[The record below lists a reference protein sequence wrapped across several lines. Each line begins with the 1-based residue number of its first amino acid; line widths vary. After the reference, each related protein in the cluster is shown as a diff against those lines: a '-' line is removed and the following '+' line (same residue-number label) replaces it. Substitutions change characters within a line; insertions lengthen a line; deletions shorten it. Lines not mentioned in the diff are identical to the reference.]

1 MWFGILEATL
11 LGNMLA
17 RKGIVTAGY
26 GNKLGKEMVRAGYG
40 SKKNLIPPYHLT
52 NIETQRYYQNE
63 CRYNG
68 VYSRDNLYWI
78 LMNVVML
85 VLNGLLSIYF
95 KDASAAK
102 R

>member
-52 NIETQRYYQNE
+52 NIETQSYYQNE
-63 CRYNG
+63 SRYNG
-68 VYSRDNLYWI
+68 VYSRDNLSKNIKDGAY
-78 LMNVVML
+78 
-85 VLNGLLSIYF
+85 VLNLDECGDVGTQWF
-95 KDASAAK
+95 A
-102 R
+102 